1 MPYWRNKEV
10 SGYARLHDG
19 MYITTFYS
27 FKGGVGRTMA
37 LVNAAVTLA
46 LRGRRVLAVD
56 FDVEAPGLDTFDVL
70 RPREEIPGVIDFVA
84 SYLASGQAPDAANFI
99 GECPDV
105 GEQGGRLWIMPSGR
119 KETYAANFNQLDWG
133 ELYEKHDG
141 YLLLEDLKE
150 QWKRIV
156 QPDYVLIDSRTGYTD
171 TGGICTRQLPDSVVV
186 LFFPNEQN
194 LRGLTEVVRDIRSEA
209 DEPRK
214 KRIELHFV
222 MSNVPD
228 LDDEDRIL
236 ESKIEAFQ
244 GQLEFLRE
252 PMIVHRYDSLSLLNQ
267 IVFVKD
273 RPRSRLANE
282 YNEIVQE
289 ISARNWNDRDGALE
303 YIRRASRRWR
313 RIEEDSIRTR
323 EDMLERIEEAHSDD
337 GEVLFRLAEIRE
349 TDRQP
354 ERAVLLVNQAIDAGY
369 EQPEAYLKRAR
380 IREDNHDSDGASEDT
395 RRVLGSERVAPP
407 MVREAIRL
415 SARLGTY
422 VPGEIVESTAVMSL
436 DLDGKSWL
444 ADTFNRSP
452 KDLMIAVSL
461 WEQVLGADELPSE
474 TRDHAKHSLG
484 LSYMGLG
491 RCSDAIRMFR
501 DNGQALD
508 ELNIVDAFNY
518 GMAIWGVNGTIETE
532 TFRRVVE
539 LDQSGIQKEQTS
551 NYLQCMAIAYWAAG
565 DTGAALDRIDRA
577 RETAGGLRGRT
588 EFSCWRYLQVSAE
601 LFEADLVDI
610 RDLIENDGSQMPSF
624 VDRAS
629 TTKKKA
635 MEALDQTLQAR
646 REDGERI
653 KLSTKNHRRRAWEVF
668 VSWAAGH
675 GIDPLACSD
684 ETLVSYV
691 REAHGGTIPRQ
702 WSKHLFSTMNAIYE
716 HRGTKLNPSRHGSPA
731 RLEARNLFGA

>member
-1 MPYWRNKEV
+1 MPYWRNKKV

-46 LRGRRVLAVD
+46 LRGHRVLVVD

-105 GEQGGRLWIMPSGR
+105 GEQDGRLWIMPSGR

-133 ELYEKHDG
+133 ELYEKHGG

-186 LFFPNEQN
+186 FFFPNEQN

-244 GQLEFLRE
+244 DQLDFLWE
-252 PMIVHRYDSLSLLNQ
+252 PMVVHRYDSLSLLNQ
-267 IVFVKD
+267 VVFTKD

-289 ISARNWNDRDGALE
+289 ISASNWNDRDGALE
-303 YIRRASRRWR
+303 YIRRAASRRWR
-313 RIEEDSIRTR
+313 RIEKDSIWRR
-323 EDMLERIEEAHSDD
+323 ENMLESIEEVHSND
-337 GEVLFRLAEIRE
+337 GEILYRLAEIRE
-349 TDRQP
+349 ADRQP
-354 ERAVLLVNQAIDAGY
+354 ERAALLVNQAIDAGY

-395 RRVLGSERVAPP
+395 RRVLRSERVAPP

-422 VPGEIVESTAVMSL
+422 VPEEIVESTAVMSL
-436 DLDGKSWL
+436 EPDGKAWL
-444 ADTFNRSP
+444 ALAGTFNTSQ

-461 WEQVLGADELPSE
+461 WEQILSVDKLSSE
-474 TRDHAKHSLG
+474 MRDRARQQLG

-501 DNGQALD
+501 DDGQALD
-508 ELNIVDAFNY
+508 ELNIENAFNY
-518 GMAIWGVNGTIETE
+518 GMARWGVNGTIETE

-539 LDQSGIQKEQTS
+539 LDRSGVQKKQTS
-551 NYLQCMAIAYWAAG
+551 NYLQCMAIAYWATG
-565 DTGAALDRIDRA
+565 DGGEALNYIDRA
-577 RETAGGLRGRT
+577 RKIAGGLRGRP
-588 EFSCWRYLQVSAE
+588 EFSCWRYLLVSAE

-610 RDLIENDGSQMPSF
+610 RDLIENDGSQMPPF
-624 VDRAS
+624 VDRVS
-629 TTKKKA
+629 T
-635 MEALDQTLQAR
+635 
-646 REDGERI
+646 
-653 KLSTKNHRRRAWEVF
+653 
-668 VSWAAGH
+668 
-675 GIDPLACSD
+675 
-684 ETLVSYV
+684 ETPDS
-691 REAHGGTIPRQ
+691 
-702 WSKHLFSTMNAIYE
+702 
-716 HRGTKLNPSRHGSPA
+716 
-731 RLEARNLFGA
+731 